1 MQDFI
6 VIVENVIKVVMP
18 AKAGIQRSFPPP
30 TGTFEGKLRWGTSLL
45 IILDSPVSSTGQA
58 QSRASLARN
67 DKTT

>member
-30 TGTFEGKLRWGTSLL
+30 TGTFEGKLRRGTSHL
-45 IILDSPVSSTGQA
+45 ILLDSPVSSTG
-58 QSRASLARN
+58 
-67 DKTT
+67 